1 LAAASRQNKAATTDA
16 VFQAPWHRRRI
27 GNPDNLS
34 SHAASRGVFS
44 GIAESIAMR
53 IGVPKETKT
62 LEGRVAL
69 VPAAAGDLVKRGH
82 EVWLE
87 KDAGVKSGFSDE
99 EYTRLGVNIA
109 ADAAELYAKG
119 EMIVKVKEPIAGDLQ
134 HLRKDH
140 LLFCYLHLAAEP
152 ELTRKLL
159 DIGLTGVAFETVE
172 LPNGDLP
179 LLAPMSIIAG
189 KIATQVG
196 TTLLHMPQGGKGKLL
211 GGLPSTERGK
221 VVVFGAGKAG
231 GAAAALAAAGGANVT
246 VFEMRQDRMDEM
258 MQLGPNVT
266 ALYPYHDV
274 VAREVASADLVVGA
288 VLVTGAKAPRVL
300 TREML
305 KGMQDG
311 SVVVDISIDQGGCF
325 ETSRPTTWK
334 EPTYVEE
341 GVTHFC
347 VTNMPGSVP
356 QTSSQAICAAILPWV
371 NQLAAGDSWRSN
383 PALVRGVNVEGGKLV
398 HPALLDMKL

>member
-1 LAAASRQNKAATTDA
+1 
-16 VFQAPWHRRRI
+16 
-27 GNPDNLS
+27 
-34 SHAASRGVFS
+34 
-44 GIAESIAMR
+44 MR

-82 EVWLE
+82 EVWIE
-87 KDAGVKSGFSDE
+87 KDAGVKSGFKDE
-99 EYTRLGVNIA
+99 DYTKLGVKIA
-109 ADAAELYAKG
+109 ADAAALYEKG
-119 EMIVKVKEPIAGDLQ
+119 ELIVKVKEPIAGDLK

-152 ELTRKLL
+152 ELTKKLL

-189 KIATQVG
+189 KIAVQVG
-196 TTLLHMPQGGKGKLL
+196 THLLHQPEGGKGKLL

-221 VVVFGAGKAG
+221 VVVFGGGKAG
-231 GAAAALAAAGGANVT
+231 RASAELAAAGGSNVV
-246 VFEMRQDRMDEM
+246 VFEMRQDRMEEM
-258 MQLGPNVT
+258 MQLGNNVT
-266 ALYPYHDV
+266 TLYPYADV

-288 VLVTGAKAPRVL
+288 VLVTGARAPHVL

-347 VTNMPGSVP
+347 VTNMPGAVP

-371 NQLAAGDSWRSN
+371 NKLASGDWRQN
-383 PALVRGVNVEGGKLV
+383 QALVRGINVEGGKLV
-398 HPALLDMKL
+398 HPALQDMKL

>member
-1 LAAASRQNKAATTDA
+1 
-16 VFQAPWHRRRI
+16 
-27 GNPDNLS
+27 
-34 SHAASRGVFS
+34 
-44 GIAESIAMR
+44 MR

-62 LEGRVAL
+62 LEGRIAL

-82 EVWLE
+82 EVWIE
-87 KDAGVKSGFSDE
+87 QGAGLKSGFKDE
-99 EYTRLGVNIA
+99 AYTTLGVRIA
-109 ADAAELYAKG
+109 PDAAALYEKG
-119 EMIVKVKEPIAGDLQ
+119 ELIVKVKEPIAGDLAL
-134 HLRKDH
+134 LRQDH

-152 ELTRKLL
+152 TLTRQLL

-179 LLAPMSIIAG
+179 LLAPMSVIAG
-189 KIATQVG
+189 KIGVQVG
-196 TTLLHMPQGGKGKLL
+196 THLLHLPEGGKGKLL
-211 GGLPSTERGK
+211 GGMASTERGK

-258 MQLGPNVT
+258 MRLGNNVT

-274 VAREVASADLVVGA
+274 VAREVAAADLVIGA
-288 VLVTGAKAPRVL
+288 VLITGAKAPHVM

-305 KGMQDG
+305 RDMEDG
-311 SVVVDISIDQGGCF
+311 SVVVDIAIDQGGCF

-347 VTNMPGSVP
+347 VTNMPGAVP

-371 NQLAAGDSWRSN
+371 NKLASGNDWRN
-383 PALVRGVNVEGGKLV
+383 NAALVKGINVEAGKIV
-398 HPALLDMKL
+398 HPALQDMKV

>member
-1 LAAASRQNKAATTDA
+1 
-16 VFQAPWHRRRI
+16 
-27 GNPDNLS
+27 
-34 SHAASRGVFS
+34 
-44 GIAESIAMR
+44 MR

-69 VPAAAGDLVKRGH
+69 VPAAAGDLVTRGH

-87 KDAGVKSGFSDE
+87 QGAGLKSGFSDE
-99 EYTRLGVNIA
+99 QYTRLGVKIA
-109 ADAAELYAKG
+109 PDAAALYEKG

-159 DIGLTGVAFETVE
+159 EIGLTGVAFETVE

-189 KIATQVG
+189 RIATQIG
-196 TTLLHMPQGGKGKLL
+196 TTLLHQPQGGKGKLL
-211 GGLPSTERGK
+211 GGLPSTERGN

-231 GAAAALAAAGGANVT
+231 GASAALAAAAGANVT

-258 MQLGPNVT
+258 MRLGNNVT

-274 VAREVASADLVVGA
+274 VASKVAAADLVVGA
-288 VLVTGAKAPRVL
+288 VLVTGAKAPHVM

-305 KGMQDG
+305 KGMEDG
-311 SVVVDISIDQGGCF
+311 SVVVDIAIDQGGCF

-334 EPTYVEE
+334 DPTYVEE

-347 VTNMPGSVP
+347 VTNMPGAVP

-371 NQLAAGDSWRSN
+371 NKLASGNWRDN
-383 PALVRGVNVEGGKLV
+383 QALVRGINVESGQLV
-398 HPALLDMKL
+398 HPALEGMAL

>member
-1 LAAASRQNKAATTDA
+1 
-16 VFQAPWHRRRI
+16 
-27 GNPDNLS
+27 
-34 SHAASRGVFS
+34 
-44 GIAESIAMR
+44 MR

-82 EVWLE
+82 EVWIE
-87 KDAGVKSGFSDE
+87 KDAGVKSGFKDE
-99 EYTRLGVNIA
+99 QYAQLGVKIA
-109 ADAAELYAKG
+109 PDAAALYEKG
-119 EMIVKVKEPIAGDLQ
+119 ELIVKVKEPIAGDLQ
-134 HLRKDH
+134 HLRRDH

-179 LLAPMSIIAG
+179 LLAPMSVIAG
-189 KIATQVG
+189 KIGVQVG
-196 TTLLHMPQGGKGKLL
+196 THLLHQPMGGKGKLL

-231 GAAAALAAAGGANVT
+231 GASAALAAAAGANVT

-258 MQLGPNVT
+258 MRLGNNVT

-288 VLVTGAKAPRVL
+288 VLITGAKAPHVM

-305 KGMQDG
+305 KDMEDG
-311 SVVVDISIDQGGCF
+311 SVVVDIAIDQGGCF

-347 VTNMPGSVP
+347 VTNMPGAVP

-371 NQLAAGDSWRSN
+371 NKLASGSEWRSN
-383 PALVRGVNVEGGKLV
+383 AALVKGINVEAGQLV
-398 HPALLDMKL
+398 HPALQGMKP

>member
-1 LAAASRQNKAATTDA
+1 
-16 VFQAPWHRRRI
+16 
-27 GNPDNLS
+27 
-34 SHAASRGVFS
+34 
-44 GIAESIAMR
+44 MR

-87 KDAGVKSGFSDE
+87 KDAGIKSGFADAA
-99 EYTRLGVNIA
+99 YAALGVNIA
-109 ADAAELYAKG
+109 PDAAALYEKSQ
-119 EMIVKVKEPIAGDLQ
+119 MIVKVKEPIAGDLE
-134 HLRKDH
+134 HLRADH

-152 ELTRKLL
+152 ALTRRLL
-159 DIGLTGVAFETVE
+159 DIGLTAVAFETVE

-179 LLAPMSIIAG
+179 LLAPMSIVAG
-189 KIATQVG
+189 RIGVQVG
-196 TTLLHMPQGGKGKLL
+196 TRLLHQPEGGKGKLL
-211 GGLPSTERGK
+211 GGLPSTERGR

-231 GAAAALAAAGGANVT
+231 GASAALAAAGGANVT

-258 MQLGPNVT
+258 MRLGNNVT

-274 VAREVASADLVVGA
+274 VAREIAAADLVIGA
-288 VLVTGAKAPRVL
+288 VLVTGARAPKVV
-300 TREML
+300 TRDML
-305 KGMQDG
+305 KAMEPG
-311 SVVVDISIDQGGCF
+311 SVLVDIAIDQGGCF
-325 ETSRPTTWK
+325 ETSRPTSWK

-347 VTNMPGSVP
+347 VTNMPGAVP

-371 NQLAAGDSWRSN
+371 NRLAAGGDWAAD
-383 PALVRGVNVEGGKLV
+383 PALARGINVAGGKLV
-398 HPALLDMKL
+398 HSALLDMAV

>member
-1 LAAASRQNKAATTDA
+1 
-16 VFQAPWHRRRI
+16 
-27 GNPDNLS
+27 
-34 SHAASRGVFS
+34 
-44 GIAESIAMR
+44 MR

-109 ADAAELYAKG
+109 DDAAALYAKG
-119 EMIVKVKEPIAGDLQ
+119 ELIVKVKEPIAGDLQ

-152 ELTRKLL
+152 VLTKQLL

-196 TTLLHMPQGGKGKLL
+196 TTLLHQPQGGKGKLL

-231 GAAAALAAAGGANVT
+231 GASAALAAAGGANVV
-246 VFEMRQDRMDEM
+246 VFEMRADRMDEM
-258 MQLGPNVT
+258 MALGPNVT
-266 ALYPYHDV
+266 TLYPYHDV
-274 VAREVASADLVVGA
+274 VMREVATADLVIGA

-371 NQLAAGDSWRSN
+371 NKLASDANWRDN
-383 PALVRGVNVEGGKLV
+383 EALQRGINVEAGKLV

>member
-1 LAAASRQNKAATTDA
+1 
-16 VFQAPWHRRRI
+16 
-27 GNPDNLS
+27 
-34 SHAASRGVFS
+34 
-44 GIAESIAMR
+44 MR

-62 LEGRVAL
+62 HEGRVAL

-87 KDAGVKSGFSDE
+87 QGAGEKSGFGDAQ
-99 EYTRLGVNIA
+99 YTQLGVRIA
-109 ADAAELYAKG
+109 PDAAALYEKG
-119 EMIVKVKEPIAGDLQ
+119 ELIVKVKEPIAGDLA
-134 HLRKDH
+134 HLRRDH

-152 ELTRKLL
+152 ALTRQLL

-189 KIATQVG
+189 KIGVQVG
-196 TTLLHMPQGGKGKLL
+196 THLLHQPMGGKGKLL

-231 GAAAALAAAGGANVT
+231 GASAALAAAAGANVT

-258 MQLGPNVT
+258 MRLGHNVT

-274 VAREVASADLVVGA
+274 VAREVAAADLVVGA
-288 VLVTGAKAPRVL
+288 VLVTGAKAPKVL
-300 TREML
+300 TRAML
-305 KGMQDG
+305 ADMEPG
-311 SVVVDISIDQGGCF
+311 SVVVDIAIDQGGCF

-347 VTNMPGSVP
+347 VTNMPGAVP

-371 NQLAAGDSWRSN
+371 NKLASGGDWRAN
-383 PALVRGVNVEGGKLV
+383 QALARGINVEGGQLV
-398 HPALLDMKL
+398 HPALADMAV

>member
-1 LAAASRQNKAATTDA
+1 
-16 VFQAPWHRRRI
+16 
-27 GNPDNLS
+27 
-34 SHAASRGVFS
+34 
-44 GIAESIAMR
+44 MR

-87 KDAGVKSGFSDE
+87 KDAGVKSGFKDE
-99 EYTRLGVNIA
+99 QYTQLGVKIA
-109 ADAAELYAKG
+109 ADAAELYEKG
-119 EMIVKVKEPIAGDLQ
+119 QLIVKVKEPIAGDLK

-152 ELTRKLL
+152 ELTRHLL
-159 DIGLTGVAFETVE
+159 DIGLTGIAFETVE

-179 LLAPMSIIAG
+179 LLAPMSVIAG
-189 KIATQVG
+189 KIAVQVG
-196 TTLLHMPQGGKGKLL
+196 THLLHQPEGGKGKLL

-221 VVVFGAGKAG
+221 VVVFGAGQAG
-231 GAAAALAAAGGANVT
+231 SASAALAAAGGSNVV
-246 VFEMRQDRMDEM
+246 VFEMRQDRMEQM
-258 MQLGPNVT
+258 MRLGNNVT
-266 ALYPYHDV
+266 TLYPYADV

-288 VLVTGAKAPRVL
+288 VLVTGARAPHVL
-300 TREML
+300 TRDML

-347 VTNMPGSVP
+347 VTNMPGAVP

-371 NQLAAGDSWRSN
+371 NKLASGDAWRQN
-383 PALVRGVNVEGGKLV
+383 QALVRGINVEGGKLV
-398 HPALLDMKL
+398 HPALQGMKL

>member
-1 LAAASRQNKAATTDA
+1 
-16 VFQAPWHRRRI
+16 
-27 GNPDNLS
+27 
-34 SHAASRGVFS
+34 
-44 GIAESIAMR
+44 MR

-69 VPAAAGDLVKRGH
+69 VPAAAGDLAKRGH

-87 KDAGVKSGFSDE
+87 QGAGIKSGFADE
-99 EYTRLGVNIA
+99 QYTRVGVKIA
-109 ADAAELYAKG
+109 PDAAALYEKG
-119 EMIVKVKEPIAGDLQ
+119 ELIVKVKEPITGDLQ
-134 HLRKDH
+134 HLRKHH

-152 ELTRKLL
+152 ALTKQLL
-159 DIGLTGVAFETVE
+159 DIGLTGIAFETVE

-189 KIATQVG
+189 KIGVQVG
-196 TTLLHMPQGGKGKLL
+196 THLLHQPEGGKGKLL

-231 GAAAALAAAGGANVT
+231 GASAALVASAGASVT

-258 MQLGPNVT
+258 MRLGNNVT

-274 VAREVASADLVVGA
+274 VAREVAAADLVIGA
-288 VLVTGAKAPRVL
+288 VLVTGARAPHVL

-305 KGMQDG
+305 QGMEAG
-311 SVVVDISIDQGGCF
+311 SVVVDIAIDQGGCF
-325 ETSRPTTWK
+325 ETSRPTSWK
-334 EPTYVEE
+334 DPTYVEE
-341 GVTHFC
+341 GVIHFC
-347 VTNMPGSVP
+347 VTNMPGAVP

-371 NQLAAGDSWRSN
+371 NKLASDSHWRDN
-383 PALVRGVNVEGGKLV
+383 PALARGINVEGGKLV
-398 HPALLDMKL
+398 HPALQGMKL

>member
-1 LAAASRQNKAATTDA
+1 
-16 VFQAPWHRRRI
+16 
-27 GNPDNLS
+27 
-34 SHAASRGVFS
+34 
-44 GIAESIAMR
+44 MR

-87 KDAGVKSGFSDE
+87 QGAGLKSGFKDE
-99 EYTRLGVNIA
+99 QYTQLGVKIA
-109 ADAAELYAKG
+109 SDAAELYAKG
-119 EMIVKVKEPIAGDLQ
+119 ELIVKVKEPIEGDLK
-134 HLRKDH
+134 LLTKDH

-152 ELTRKLL
+152 ELTKRLL

-179 LLAPMSIIAG
+179 LLAPMSVIAG
-189 KIATQVG
+189 KIAVQVG
-196 TTLLHMPQGGKGKLL
+196 THLLHQPEGGKGKLL

-221 VVVFGAGKAG
+221 VVVFGGGKAG
-231 GAAAALAAAGGANVT
+231 RASAELAAAGGSNVV
-246 VFEMRQDRMDEM
+246 VFEMRQDRMEEM
-258 MQLGPNVT
+258 MQMGNNVT
-266 ALYPYHDV
+266 ALYPYADV

-288 VLVTGAKAPRVL
+288 VLVTGARAPHVL

-347 VTNMPGSVP
+347 VTNMPGAVP

-371 NQLAAGDSWRSN
+371 NKLASGNWRSN
-383 PALVRGVNVEGGKLV
+383 EALVRGINVEGGKIV
-398 HPALLDMKL
+398 HPALQDMKL